1 MKKIFIA
8 LAAIATI
15 AACNKAEVL
24 ETSEKES
31 IAFTNPF
38 VDNSTKA
45 DKAEDPSFNGT
56 AKFEK
61 FQVWGTA
68 NGVAIFEGN
77 DVVGEVGTNS
87 VWECTKKQYWVK
99 DVAYKF
105 AAVANGNVTK
115 TENGLPKTVSYTANG
130 TSDLVYAENLG
141 AEGNGI
147 IGQTVGTNSKVAF
160 TFTHL
165 LAKVKFTVETNTTV
179 EGYSYEV
186 TDIKVNNA
194 YASGLYDVTSGVWTP
209 VAGSG
214 QEFGAITVNKDAK
227 IQECEQEKLLI
238 PMTGVT
244 VSYKIALKY
253 GTETIWSEQMT
264 GDKAVSLNTQVLAA
278 ANSYNFK
285 ITANVGEEIKFTVEE
300 NPTWTPSTGG
310 TTVTVQ

>member
-8 LAAIATI
+8 LAALATI

-24 ETSEKES
+24 ETPEGEAIS
-31 IAFTNPF
+31 FTNPF
-38 VDNSTKA
+38 VDNATKA
-45 DKAEDPSFNGT
+45 AKAEDPSFNGT
-56 AKFEK
+56 AKFEN

-68 NGVAIFEGN
+68 NGVAIFEEN
-77 DVVGEVGTNS
+77 DVTGTVGANS
-87 VWECTKKQYWVK
+87 VWECNKKQYWVK

-105 AAVANGNVTK
+105 AAVANGTVTK
-115 TENGLPKTVSYTANG
+115 LANGLPKTISYAANG

-141 AEGNGI
+141 ADGNGI
-147 IGQTVGTNSKVAF
+147 IGQTAGSNSKVAF

-186 TDIKVNNA
+186 TDIMIDNA
-194 YASGLYDVTSGVWTP
+194 YASGTYDVATKVWT
-209 VAGSG
+209 AEEGDG
-214 QEFGAITVNKDAK
+214 QSFGEITVSKDAK

-238 PMTGVT
+238 PLTGVT
-244 VSYKIALKY
+244 VSYTIALKY
-253 GTETIWSEQMT
+253 GSETIWSEEMT
-264 GDKAVSLNTQVLAA
+264 DDKAVSLSTQVLAA

-300 NPTWTPSTGG
+300 NPTWGPSTGNTG
-310 TTVTVQ
+310 VTVQ